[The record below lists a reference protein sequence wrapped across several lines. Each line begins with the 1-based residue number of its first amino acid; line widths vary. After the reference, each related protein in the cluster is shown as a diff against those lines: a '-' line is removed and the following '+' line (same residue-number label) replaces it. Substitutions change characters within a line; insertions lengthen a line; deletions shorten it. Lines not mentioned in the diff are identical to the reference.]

1 MAKQNHEYEKV
12 IDYIRNQIE
21 AENLTIN
28 SKLPTERAIAEELSI
43 SRNST
48 REALRILEHM
58 GILKSI
64 HGSGNYLTDNISMQM
79 SEMLRYMI
87 LLKSISKL
95 DICHFRRDMEKT
107 VCRVVMKSEISED
120 ELDKISDILN
130 SESDKYDEVERDRL
144 FHYSLIYATN
154 NKLWICF
161 MEAIMDIYRE
171 WIDEV
176 LSNAD
181 IDTKKLLKEVHNSIF
196 SSIKERDMAK
206 CEASIDKHYDIIER
220 ELFMR

>member
-130 SESDKYDEVERDRL
+130 SESDEYDEVERDRL

-181 IDTKKLLKEVHNSIF
+181 SDTKKLLKEVHNSIF
-196 SSIKERDMAK
+196 SSIKKRDMAK

>member
-120 ELDKISDILN
+120 ELNKISDILN

-161 MEAIMDIYRE
+161 MEAI
-171 WIDEV
+171 WI
-176 LSNAD
+176 
-181 IDTKKLLKEVHNSIF
+181 F
-196 SSIKERDMAK
+196 
-206 CEASIDKHYDIIER
+206 IENG
-220 ELFMR
+220 

>member
-1 MAKQNHEYEKV
+1 MAEQNHEYEKV

-130 SESDKYDEVERDRL
+130 SESDEYDEVERDRL

-181 IDTKKLLKEVHNSIF
+181 SDTKKLLKEVHNSIF
-196 SSIKERDMAK
+196 SSIKKRDMAK

>member
-1 MAKQNHEYEKV
+1 MAEQNHEYEKV

-181 IDTKKLLKEVHNSIF
+181 SDTKKILKELHNSIF
-196 SSIKERDMAK
+196 SSIKKRDMAK

>member
-120 ELDKISDILN
+120 ELNKISDILN

-181 IDTKKLLKEVHNSIF
+181 SDTKKILKEVHNSIF
-196 SSIKERDMAK
+196 SSINEIDMAK

>member
-1 MAKQNHEYEKV
+1 MAEPNHEYEKV

-21 AENLTIN
+21 AENFTIN

-107 VCRVVMKSEISED
+107 VCRVIMKSEISED
-120 ELDKISDILN
+120 ELNKISDILN

-144 FHYSLIYATN
+144 FHYSLIYATS

-181 IDTKKLLKEVHNSIF
+181 SDTKKLLKEVHNSIF
-196 SSIKERDMAK
+196 SSIKERDMDK

>member
-79 SEMLRYMI
+79 SEMLRYI
-87 LLKSISKL
+87 KVFL
-95 DICHFRRDMEKT
+95 
-107 VCRVVMKSEISED
+107 
-120 ELDKISDILN
+120 
-130 SESDKYDEVERDRL
+130 
-144 FHYSLIYATN
+144 SLIYAISVEI
-154 NKLWICF
+154 W
-161 MEAIMDIYRE
+161 
-171 WIDEV
+171 
-176 LSNAD
+176 
-181 IDTKKLLKEVHNSIF
+181 KKLFVE
-196 SSIKERDMAK
+196 
-206 CEASIDKHYDIIER
+206 
-220 ELFMR
+220 

>member
-1 MAKQNHEYEKV
+1 MAEQNHEYEKV

-181 IDTKKLLKEVHNSIF
+181 SDTKKLLKEVHNSIF
-196 SSIKERDMAK
+196 SSIKERDMANAK
-206 CEASIDKHYDIIER
+206 
-220 ELFMR
+220 LQ

>member
-107 VCRVVMKSEISED
+107 VCRVVIKSEISED

-130 SESDKYDEVERDRL
+130 SESDEYDEVERDRL

-176 LSNAD
+176 LFEQEEKTIQYEAKYKINNCNY
-181 IDTKKLLKEVHNSIF
+181 EV
-196 SSIKERDMAK
+196 
-206 CEASIDKHYDIIER
+206 
-220 ELFMR
+220 

>member
-1 MAKQNHEYEKV
+1 MAEQNHEYEKV

-107 VCRVVMKSEISED
+107 VCRVIMKSEISED

-130 SESDKYDEVERDRL
+130 SESDEYDEVERDRL

-181 IDTKKLLKEVHNSIF
+181 SDTKKLLKEVHNSIF
-196 SSIKERDMAK
+196 SSIKKRDMAK

>member
-1 MAKQNHEYEKV
+1 MAEQNHEYEKV

-64 HGSGNYLTDNISMQM
+64 HGSGNYLTDNISIQM

-95 DICHFRRDMEKT
+95 DICHFRRDMEKA
-107 VCRVVMKSEISED
+107 VCRVIMKSEISED
-120 ELDKISDILN
+120 ELNKISDILN

-181 IDTKKLLKEVHNSIF
+181 SDTKKLLKEVHNSIF
-196 SSIKERDMAK
+196 LSIKERDMAK

>member
-120 ELDKISDILN
+120 ELNKISDILN

-154 NKLWICF
+154 NKLWICLKVF
-161 MEAIMDIYRE
+161 LSLIYAISVEI
-171 WIDEV
+171 W
-176 LSNAD
+176 
-181 IDTKKLLKEVHNSIF
+181 KKLFVE
-196 SSIKERDMAK
+196 
-206 CEASIDKHYDIIER
+206 
-220 ELFMR
+220 